1 VLVVANVTAPSG
13 ELVSA
18 LQERAAGG
26 PTTFRLIIPATRGR
40 AAGQERLAE
49 ALEHLG
55 DQELE
60 ERRQRRL
67 PGSPGRDHRGV
78 RSQAPR

>member
-1 VLVVANVTAPSG
+1 MAWRRSVLVVANVTAPSG

-26 PTTFRLIIPATRGR
+26 PTTVTLIIPATRGR

-60 ERRQRRL
+60 GD
-67 PGSPGRDHRGV
+67 GSVGYPDPLV
-78 RSQAPR
+78 AIIEA